1 MQNAG
6 IINNYYPG
14 DNWREVTA
22 PPGPPPELVSAVNT
36 GSHVQ
41 IEIRGFRI
49 PPESEAGMEMAKG
62 TDIRQMKRSFRVL
75 ESGLKD
81 ITPNSPPHPYIKVK
95 LYDDSV
101 KIYMKEADVVTIQ
114 ALQREIPPHRV
125 VES

>member
-14 DNWREVTA
+14 DNWREVTS
-22 PPGPPPELVSAVNT
+22 PPGPLPELASAVNT

-41 IEIRGFRI
+41 VEIRGFRI

-62 TDIRQMKRSFRVL
+62 SDIRMMKRSFRIL

-81 ITPNSPPHPYIKVK
+81 IEPNSLPNPYIKVK

-101 KIYMKEADVVTIQ
+101 KIYMREEDVKTIQ
-114 ALQREIPPHRV
+114 ELQRAIPPHRV